1 MEDPSDRNETGTGSR
16 EHDAHESRSDRHYVW
31 SDDRTRL
38 EEKAGPIDMSQP
50 FFLTPDEDPVAISP
64 SVDWPEGWYVI
75 GSTDG

>member
-1 MEDPSDRNETGTGSR
+1 
-16 EHDAHESRSDRHYVW
+16 VW

-50 FFLTPDEDPVAISP
+50 FFLIADEDPVAICP
-64 SVDWPEGWYVI
+64 SVDWPEGWYVL